1 MNVKLHTP
9 TTLKAGSGM
18 SSVKQFFLS
27 LIATSVSII
36 LTFGTAAIIDHN
48 KKESAKKEMVKM
60 VISDFDKTINI
71 LMKADTAFREISRM
85 QLEVADHPERF
96 DSLRFIV
103 PITMSRIDIEYPE
116 TTEKIFT
123 SSIETFSTIGN
134 ANFVNE
140 VSSFYIYR
148 NHYKNDV
155 MDHLKKEL
163 EEKAAIATLKG
174 LLSVNFSEYVY
185 ENWAMLKSLKMIRD
199 KCMQMM
205 NVTEQD
211 MQAFSKQQQID
222 EEIGSEDSDTLQRLY
237 EEWLKATDVIE
248 QANAKLAD

>member
-18 SSVKQFFLS
+18 SSFKQFFLS

-71 LMKADTAFREISRM
+71 LMKTDTAFREISRM

-96 DSLRFIV
+96 DSLRFIL

-163 EEKAAIATLKG
+163 EEKEAIATLKG

-237 EEWLKATDVIE
+237 EEWLKAIDVIE

>member
-71 LMKADTAFREISRM
+71 LMKTDTAFREISRM
-85 QLEVADHPERF
+85 QLEVANHPERF

-163 EEKAAIATLKG
+163 EEKEAIATLKG

-185 ENWAMLKSLKMIRD
+185 VNWSMLKSLKMIRD

-211 MQAFSKQQQID
+211 LQAFSKQQQID

-237 EEWLKATDVIE
+237 EEWLKAIDVIE

>member
-71 LMKADTAFREISRM
+71 LMKTDTAFREISRM

-96 DSLRFIV
+96 DSLRFIL
-103 PITMSRIDIEYPE
+103 PKTMPR
-116 TTEKIFT
+116 
-123 SSIETFSTIGN
+123 G
-134 ANFVNE
+134 
-140 VSSFYIYR
+140 
-148 NHYKNDV
+148 
-155 MDHLKKEL
+155 
-163 EEKAAIATLKG
+163 KA
-174 LLSVNFSEYVY
+174 VRV
-185 ENWAMLKSLKMIRD
+185 
-199 KCMQMM
+199 
-205 NVTEQD
+205 
-211 MQAFSKQQQID
+211 
-222 EEIGSEDSDTLQRLY
+222 
-237 EEWLKATDVIE
+237 
-248 QANAKLAD
+248 

>member
-9 TTLKAGSGM
+9 STLKAGSGM

-27 LIATSVSII
+27 LLATSVSIV

-48 KKESAKKEMVKM
+48 KKESSKKEMVKM
-60 VISDFDKTINI
+60 VISDFDKTIDI
-71 LMKADTAFREISRM
+71 LMKTDTAFRKISRM
-85 QLEVADHPERF
+85 QLEVANHPERF

-103 PITMSRIDIEYPE
+103 PITMSHIGIEFPE

-148 NHYKNDV
+148 NHYKKEVIDF
-155 MDHLKKEL
+155 LKKEL
-163 EEKAAIATLKG
+163 EEKEVIMTLKG
-174 LLSVNFSEYVY
+174 LLSINFSEYVY
-185 ENWAMLKSLKMIRD
+185 ENWGMLRTLKMIRD
-199 KCMQMM
+199 KCMRMM
-205 NVTEQD
+205 NVTEQE
-211 MQAFSKQQQID
+211 MQAFSKQQQIG
-222 EEIGSEDSDTLQRLY
+222 EEIRTEDSDTLQQLF
-237 EEWLKATDVIE
+237 EEWLQNDEVIK
-248 QANAKLAD
+248 QAKEKFTN

>member
-18 SSVKQFFLS
+18 SSFKQFFLS

-60 VISDFDKTINI
+60 VISDFDKTINV
-71 LMKADTAFREISRM
+71 LMKTDTAFREISRM

-96 DSLRFIV
+96 DSLRFIL

-163 EEKAAIATLKG
+163 EEKEAIATLKG

-185 ENWAMLKSLKMIRD
+185 ENWAMLKTLKMIRD

-237 EEWLKATDVIE
+237 EEWLKAIDVIE

>member
-9 TTLKAGSGM
+9 STLKAGSGM

-27 LIATSVSII
+27 LLATSVSII

-48 KKESAKKEMVKM
+48 KKESSKKEMVKM
-60 VISDFDKTINI
+60 VISDFDKTIDF
-71 LMKADTAFREISRM
+71 LMKTDTAFRKISRM
-85 QLEVADHPERF
+85 QLEVANHPERF

-103 PITMSRIDIEYPE
+103 PITMSHIDIEYPE

-163 EEKAAIATLKG
+163 EEKEAIATLKG

-237 EEWLKATDVIE
+237 EEWLKAIDVIE

>member
-18 SSVKQFFLS
+18 SSFKQFFLS

-71 LMKADTAFREISRM
+71 LMKTDTAFREISRM
-85 QLEVADHPERF
+85 QLEVADHPERC
-96 DSLRFIV
+96 DRPRFIV
-103 PITMSRIDIEYPE
+103 PRTMARIDIEYPE

-237 EEWLKATDVIE
+237 EEWLKAIDVIE

>member
-1 MNVKLHTP
+1 
-9 TTLKAGSGM
+9 
-18 SSVKQFFLS
+18 
-27 LIATSVSII
+27 
-36 LTFGTAAIIDHN
+36 
-48 KKESAKKEMVKM
+48 
-60 VISDFDKTINI
+60 
-71 LMKADTAFREISRM
+71 
-85 QLEVADHPERF
+85 
-96 DSLRFIV
+96 
-103 PITMSRIDIEYPE
+103 
-116 TTEKIFT
+116 
-123 SSIETFSTIGN
+123 
-134 ANFVNE
+134 
-140 VSSFYIYR
+140 
-148 NHYKNDV
+148 
-155 MDHLKKEL
+155 MDHIKKEL

-237 EEWLKATDVIE
+237 EEWLKAIDVIE

>member
-9 TTLKAGSGM
+9 STLKAGSGM

-27 LIATSVSII
+27 LLATSVSII

-48 KKESAKKEMVKM
+48 KKESSKKEMVKM
-60 VISDFDKTINI
+60 VISDFDKTIDF
-71 LMKADTAFREISRM
+71 LMKTDTAFRKISRM
-85 QLEVADHPERF
+85 QLEVANHPERF

-103 PITMSRIDIEYPE
+103 PITMSHIGIEFPE

-163 EEKAAIATLKG
+163 EEKEAIATLKG

-237 EEWLKATDVIE
+237 EEWLKAIDVIE

>member
-60 VISDFDKTINI
+60 VISDFDKTINV
-71 LMKADTAFREISRM
+71 LMKTDTAFREISRM

-163 EEKAAIATLKG
+163 EEKEAIATLKG

-205 NVTEQD
+205 NLTEQD

-237 EEWLKATDVIE
+237 EEWLKAIDVIE

>member
-96 DSLRFIV
+96 DSLRFIL

-163 EEKAAIATLKG
+163 EEKEAIATLKG

-211 MQAFSKQQQID
+211 LQAFSKQQQID

-237 EEWLKATDVIE
+237 EEWLKSIDVIE

>member
-9 TTLKAGSGM
+9 TTLKTGSGM

-71 LMKADTAFREISRM
+71 LMKTDTAFREISRM

-140 VSSFYIYR
+140 VSSFYICR

-155 MDHLKKEL
+155 MDYLKKEL
-163 EEKAAIATLKG
+163 EEKEAIATLKG

-211 MQAFSKQQQID
+211 MQAFSKLQQID

-237 EEWLKATDVIE
+237 EEWLKAIDVIE

>member
-9 TTLKAGSGM
+9 STLKTGSGM

-27 LIATSVSII
+27 LLATSVSII

-48 KKESAKKEMVKM
+48 KKESSKKEMVKM
-60 VISDFDKTINI
+60 VISDFDKTIDI
-71 LMKADTAFREISRM
+71 LMKTDTAFRKISRM
-85 QLEVADHPERF
+85 QLEVANHPERF

-174 LLSVNFSEYVY
+174 LLSINFSEYVY
-185 ENWAMLKSLKMIRD
+185 ENWGMLRTLKMIRD
-199 KCMQMM
+199 KCMRMM
-205 NVTEQD
+205 NVTEKD
-211 MQAFSKQQQID
+211 MQEFSKQQQIG
-222 EEIGSEDSDTLQRLY
+222 EEIRTEGSDTLQQLF
-237 EEWLKATDVIE
+237 EEWLQNDEVIK
-248 QANAKLAD
+248 QAKEKFTN

>member
-18 SSVKQFFLS
+18 SSFKQFFLS

-71 LMKADTAFREISRM
+71 LMKTDTAFREISRM

-163 EEKAAIATLKG
+163 EEKEAIATLKG

-237 EEWLKATDVIE
+237 EEWLKAIDVIE

>member
-71 LMKADTAFREISRM
+71 LMKTDTAFREISRM

-96 DSLRFIV
+96 DSLRFIL

-163 EEKAAIATLKG
+163 EEKEAIATLKG

-237 EEWLKATDVIE
+237 EEWLKAIDVIE

>member
-71 LMKADTAFREISRM
+71 LMKTDTAFREISRM

-96 DSLRFIV
+96 DSLRFIL

-237 EEWLKATDVIE
+237 EEWLKSIDVIE

>member
-85 QLEVADHPERF
+85 QLEVANHPERF

-163 EEKAAIATLKG
+163 EEKEAIATLKG

-185 ENWAMLKSLKMIRD
+185 ENWAMLKTLKMIRD

-237 EEWLKATDVIE
+237 EEWLKAIDVIE

>member
-60 VISDFDKTINI
+60 VISDFDKTNNI
-71 LMKADTAFREISRM
+71 LMKTDTAFREISRM

-163 EEKAAIATLKG
+163 EEKEAIATLKG

-222 EEIGSEDSDTLQRLY
+222 EEIGSEDSGTLQRLY
-237 EEWLKATDVIE
+237 EEWLKAIDVIE

>member
-1 MNVKLHTP
+1 MNVKLYTP

-36 LTFGTAAIIDHN
+36 LTFGTAAIIDYN

-60 VISDFDKTINI
+60 VISDFDKTINV
-71 LMKADTAFREISRM
+71 LMKTDTAFREISRM

-163 EEKAAIATLKG
+163 EEKEAIATLKG

-237 EEWLKATDVIE
+237 EEWLKAIDVIE

>member
-9 TTLKAGSGM
+9 TTLRAGSGM

-71 LMKADTAFREISRM
+71 LMKTDTAFREISRM

-96 DSLRFIV
+96 DSLRFIL

-237 EEWLKATDVIE
+237 EEWLKAIDVIE

>member
-9 TTLKAGSGM
+9 STLKAGSGM

-27 LIATSVSII
+27 LLATSVSII

-48 KKESAKKEMVKM
+48 KKESSKKEMVKM
-60 VISDFDKTINI
+60 VISDFDKTIDI
-71 LMKADTAFREISRM
+71 LMKTDTAFRKISRM
-85 QLEVADHPERF
+85 QLEVANHPERF

-103 PITMSRIDIEYPE
+103 PITMSHIDIEYPE

-163 EEKAAIATLKG
+163 EEKEAIATLKG

-237 EEWLKATDVIE
+237 EEWLKAIDVIE

>member
-71 LMKADTAFREISRM
+71 LMKTDTAFREISRM

-96 DSLRFIV
+96 DSLRFIL
-103 PITMSRIDIEYPE
+103 PKTMPRIDIEYPE

-163 EEKAAIATLKG
+163 EEKEAIATLKG

-237 EEWLKATDVIE
+237 EEWLKAIDVIE

>member
-60 VISDFDKTINI
+60 VISDFDKTINV
-71 LMKADTAFREISRM
+71 LMKTDTAFREISRM

-163 EEKAAIATLKG
+163 EEKEAIATLKG

-237 EEWLKATDVIE
+237 EEWLKAIDVIE

>member
-60 VISDFDKTINI
+60 VISDFDKTIDI

-85 QLEVADHPERF
+85 QLEVANHPERF

-205 NVTEQD
+205 NLTEQD

-237 EEWLKATDVIE
+237 EEWLKAIDVIE

>member
-71 LMKADTAFREISRM
+71 LMKTDTAFREISRM
-85 QLEVADHPERF
+85 QLEVANHPERF

-163 EEKAAIATLKG
+163 EEKEAIATLKG

-237 EEWLKATDVIE
+237 EEWLKSIDVIE

>member
-9 TTLKAGSGM
+9 TTLKACSGNVFCQAVLFV
-18 SSVKQFFLS
+18 SYCHLSVYHSHLWNP
-27 LIATSVSII
+27 
-36 LTFGTAAIIDHN
+36 AIIDHN

-71 LMKADTAFREISRM
+71 LMKTDTAFREISRM

-96 DSLRFIV
+96 DSLRFIL
-103 PITMSRIDIEYPE
+103 PITMSSIDIEYPE

-123 SSIETFSTIGN
+123 SSIEIFSTIGN

-163 EEKAAIATLKG
+163 EEKEAIATLKG

-237 EEWLKATDVIE
+237 EEWLKAIDVIE

>member
-9 TTLKAGSGM
+9 TTLKAGSGNVFCQAVLFV
-18 SSVKQFFLS
+18 SYCHLSVYHSHLWNP
-27 LIATSVSII
+27 
-36 LTFGTAAIIDHN
+36 AIIDHN

-71 LMKADTAFREISRM
+71 LMKTDTAFREISRM

-96 DSLRFIV
+96 DSLRFIL

-163 EEKAAIATLKG
+163 EEKEAIATLKG

-237 EEWLKATDVIE
+237 EEWLKAIDVIE
-248 QANAKLAD
+248 QANAKLTD